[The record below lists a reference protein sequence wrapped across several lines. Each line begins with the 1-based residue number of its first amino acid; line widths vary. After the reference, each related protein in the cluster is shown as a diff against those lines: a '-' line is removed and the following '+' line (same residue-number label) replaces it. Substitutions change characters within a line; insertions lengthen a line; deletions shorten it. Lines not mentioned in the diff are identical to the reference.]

1 MAWSRS
7 DGREPYSTA
16 QSPPTPWPRR
26 GPEAL
31 TSTTSFSLSPLMSSL
46 SFCSFSLHSAL
57 CTSRLRSRSGP
68 GECRFASSS
77 SALSSFR
84 LLEAAATRGEGF
96 PAGASGGYSTLS
108 THTHTHPALHT
119 DLSFLSSSWLI
130 RTSCPDASC
139 VFLVK
144 ASSSP
149 SSLFF
154 SFNTES
160 AFFSMV
166 LHLFSKAR
174 GRRGYKGEEKLL
186 SPLLTSSFAFPSSQ
200 S

>member
-1 MAWSRS
+1 MSFPFEEVSSAPWPDASMLSGHGSDGLGLDTMTSVVFSNLNDSMNAIMAWSRS
-7 DGREPYSTA
+7 DGHEPYSTA

-108 THTHTHPALHT
+108 THTHTPG
-119 DLSFLSSSWLI
+119 
-130 RTSCPDASC
+130 
-139 VFLVK
+139 
-144 ASSSP
+144 
-149 SSLFF
+149 
-154 SFNTES
+154 S
-160 AFFSMV
+160 A
-166 LHLFSKAR
+166 H
-174 GRRGYKGEEKLL
+174 
-186 SPLLTSSFAFPSSQ
+186 
-200 S
+200 